1 MNNTPDQS
9 NDRVIIEVSGMT
21 CTGCESV
28 IEKKLLSLPGII
40 EAKANH
46 INGTVSVVRQTGV
59 STESM
64 EKVIRSAGY
73 ETTTVH
79 PKHLHTSPQ
88 SKPGNL
94 MIWFRRAGFIL
105 ILFLGYQFIQRLD
118 RAVSLPELTSQ
129 VSYGILF
136 VIGLLTSLHCVT
148 MCGGIAM
155 SQCLGAGDATSLSG
169 RLRPSLLYNGGR
181 VVSYTIIGG
190 FIGAVGSVISMTLKS
205 QGIIVIVAGTF
216 MILMGLNLLG
226 LFPFFRK
233 LVPRLPKGL
242 SQQLSTKRQGKGPF
256 VVGLINGFMPCGPLQ
271 TMQLYALGTGSFVA
285 GASSMFFFSLG
296 TVPLLFALGA
306 LSTFVSQKFNRK
318 MLAVSGLLVMMLGFV
333 MISRGLSLT
342 GTVTPSITPVNYSN
356 VAVIE
361 NNRQIV
367 KIQLEPYY
375 YEPIVVQKDIPVT
388 FIIEAEQS
396 KINGCN
402 NAIVIPAYNL
412 QDNIIAGEN
421 VFEFT
426 PTETGTISYACWMGM
441 IRSSIEVV
449 EDIAALAPATSTEA
463 PSIDDP
469 LDDFTE
475 VLDDCCTVPETA

>member
-1 MNNTPDQS
+1 MKNKPDQS
-9 NDRVIIEVSGMT
+9 NCRTIIKVSGMT
-21 CTGCESV
+21 CTGCESILEKKILSMSGVVKITADHAAGTVTVVHSPDISTESIISV
-28 IEKKLLSLPGII
+28 IRSTGYEPASEKKL
-40 EAKANH
+40 
-46 INGTVSVVRQTGV
+46 QQ
-59 STESM
+59 
-64 EKVIRSAGY
+64 EKSD
-73 ETTTVH
+73 T
-79 PKHLHTSPQ
+79 
-88 SKPGNL
+88 
-94 MIWFRRAGFIL
+94 MITWLRRAGLFIV
-105 ILFLGYQFIQRLD
+105 LFLGYQLIQRLD
-118 RAVSLPELTSQ
+118 QAVSLPALTSN
-129 VSYGILF
+129 VSFGILF
-136 VIGLLTSLHCVT
+136 LIGLLTSLHCVT

-155 SQCLGAGDATSLSG
+155 SQCLGAGENNSLIS

-181 VVSYTIIGG
+181 VISYTIIGG
-190 FIGAVGSVISMTLKS
+190 IIGAAGSAISMTFRS

-226 LFPFFRK
+226 LFPFLRH
-233 LVPRLPKGL
+233 LTPHLPKRLAETL
-242 SQQLSTKRQGKGPF
+242 SNKRQGKGPF

-306 LSTFVSQKFNRK
+306 LSTLVSQKFNRK
-318 MLAVSGLLVMMLGFV
+318 MLAASGLLVMMLGLV
-333 MISRGLSLT
+333 MITRGLSLT
-342 GTVTPSITPVNYSN
+342 GTVAPSITPVDYSN

-361 NNRQIV
+361 DGRQIV

-375 YEPIVVQKDIPVT
+375 YEPIVVQKGIPVT

-396 KINGCN
+396 NINGCN

-421 VFEFT
+421 IFEFT
-426 PTETGTISYACWMGM
+426 PTETGTVAYACWMGM

-449 EDIAALAPATSTEA
+449 
-463 PSIDDP
+463 DDVSVFDEQ

-475 VLDDCCTVPETA
+475 VLDDCCTVPEAL

>member
-1 MNNTPDQS
+1 MSNTPDQRS
-9 NDRVIIEVSGMT
+9 KRFIIEVSGMT
-21 CTGCESV
+21 CTGCESI
-28 IEKKLLSLPGII
+28 IEKKLSSLPGIV

-46 INGTVSVVRQTGV
+46 IDGTVSVIHQSGV

-64 EKVIRSAGY
+64 ENAIRSAGY
-73 ETTTVH
+73 ETSSEQTKKEQISLH
-79 PKHLHTSPQ
+79 PKS
-88 SKPGNL
+88 GNL
-94 MIWFRRAGFIL
+94 VLWFRRIGLII
-105 ILFLGYQFIQRLD
+105 ILFLGYQLIQRLD

-190 FIGAVGSVISMTLKS
+190 CIGALGSVISMTLKS
-205 QGIIVIVAGTF
+205 QGIIVIVAGSF

-226 LFPFFRK
+226 LFPFVRK

-242 SQQLSTKRQGKGPF
+242 IHQLSSKRQGKGPF

-342 GTVTPSITPVNYSN
+342 GTATPSVTPVNYSN

-375 YEPIVVQKDIPVT
+375 YEPIVVQKGIPVT

-396 KINGCN
+396 NINGCN

-421 VFEFT
+421 IFEFT

-441 IRSSIEVV
+441 IRSTIEVV
-449 EDIAALAPATSTEA
+449 EDISALAPATSPEE
-463 PSIDDP
+463 PSIDDQ

-475 VLDDCCTVPETA
+475 ILDDCCTVPEAV

>member
-1 MNNTPDQS
+1 MNNSPDYP
-9 NDRVIIEVSGMT
+9 NDRVIIKVSGMT
-21 CTGCESV
+21 CAGCESV
-28 IEKKLLSLPGII
+28 IEKKLSSLPGII
-40 EAKANH
+40 ETKANH
-46 INGTVSVVRQTGV
+46 VDGTVSVVHQPGI
-59 STESM
+59 STEPM
-64 EKVIRSAGY
+64 ENTIRSAGY
-73 ETTTVH
+73 EIVPARKNNPH
-79 PKHLHTSPQ
+79 SPPQ
-88 SKPGNL
+88 SKPGTL
-94 MIWFRRAGFIL
+94 VLWFRRAGLIL
-105 ILFLGYQFIQRLD
+105 ILFLGYQLIQRLD
-118 RAVSLPELTSQ
+118 RSVSLPELTSQ
-129 VSYGILF
+129 VSYSILF

-226 LFPFFRK
+226 LFPFIRR
-233 LVPRLPKGL
+233 LIPRLPKGL
-242 SQQLSTKRQGKGPF
+242 IQQLSSKRQGKGPF

-306 LSTFVSQKFNRK
+306 LSTFVSQKFNRR
-318 MLAVSGLLVMMLGFV
+318 MLAASGLLVMMLGFV

-361 NNRQIV
+361 DNRQTV

-375 YEPIVVQKDIPVT
+375 YEPIVVQVGIPVT

-396 KINGCN
+396 NINGCN

-421 VFEFT
+421 IFEFT
-426 PTETGTISYACWMGM
+426 PTETGTIPYACWMGM

-449 EDIAALAPATSTEA
+449 DDIAALAPTTSREE

-475 VLDDCCTVPETA
+475 ILDDCCTVPEAV

>member
-1 MNNTPDQS
+1 MNNSHDQS
-9 NDRVIIEVSGMT
+9 NNRTIVHVSGMT
-21 CTGCESV
+21 CTGCES
-28 IEKKLLSLPGII
+28 ILEKKIASLSGVIKITADHTTGTVTIDHQSDISIKEII
-40 EAKANH
+40 EV
-46 INGTVSVVRQTGV
+46 ITVT
-59 STESM
+59 
-64 EKVIRSAGY
+64 GY
-73 ETTTVH
+73 EAVSSSDLLPDEPKVKQTTPWLRWVG
-79 PKHLHTSPQ
+79 L
-88 SKPGNL
+88 
-94 MIWFRRAGFIL
+94 L
-105 ILFLGYQFIQRLD
+105 IVMFMAYQLIQRMD
-118 RAVSLPELTSQ
+118 RSVSLPALTSQ

-136 VIGLLTSLHCVT
+136 LIGLLTSLHCVT

-155 SQCLGAGDATSLSG
+155 SQCLGAGEAASLSG

-190 FIGAVGSVISMTLKS
+190 VIGAAGSVISMTIKS

-226 LFPFFRK
+226 LFPFLRR
-233 LVPRLPKGL
+233 LTPHLPKGL
-242 SQQLSTKRQGKGPF
+242 TETLSNKRQGKGPF

-285 GASSMFFFSLG
+285 GATSMFFFSLG

-306 LSTFVSQKFNRK
+306 LSTLVSQKFNRK
-318 MLAVSGLLVMMLGFV
+318 MLAASGVLVMVLGLV

-342 GTVTPSITPVNYSN
+342 GTVAPSITPVNYSN

-361 NNRQIV
+361 NGRQIV

-375 YEPIVVQKDIPVT
+375 YEPIVVQVGIPVT

-396 KINGCN
+396 NINGCN

-421 VFEFT
+421 IFEFT
-426 PTETGTISYACWMGM
+426 PTETGTVSYACWMGM

-449 EDIAALAPATSTEA
+449 EDVSVFAPATSTDGA
-463 PSIDDP
+463 SIDEQ

-475 VLDDCCTVPETA
+475 ILDDCCTVPETV